1 MAISAGRLGMLG
13 AMSAALVMIVFGC
26 SEGGTGNQNQ
36 RPAPV
41 EASASDIPDDLQK
54 GHEKFH
60 VFCAPCHGPQG
71 VGTDHGPPLVHK
83 IYEPSHHADIAF
95 QRAAAQGVRAHHWKF
110 GDMPKIEG
118 VTPAEVTEIIA
129 YVRWLQQQAGIF

>member
-1 MAISAGRLGMLG
+1 VTTKGRQLGILG
-13 AMSAALVMIVFGC
+13 AMSAALVMIALGC
-26 SEGGTGNQNQ
+26 SEAGTGNQNH
-36 RPAPV
+36 RPPSV
-41 EASASDIPDDLQK
+41 EVSASDVPEELHK

-60 VFCAPCHGPQG
+60 AFCAPCHGPQG

>member
-1 MAISAGRLGMLG
+1 MAMSAGRLGILG
-13 AMSAALVMIVFGC
+13 AMSAAMVMIVLGC
-26 SEGGTGNQNQ
+26 SEEGTGNQNQ
-36 RPAPV
+36 PPAPV
-41 EASASDIPDDLQK
+41 EASASDIPDELQT

-60 VFCAPCHGPQG
+60 AFCAACHGPQG